1 MGGVY
6 DEVRL
11 EHGCFFEHGLARIG
25 RMIVCDGVAKLLGK
39 QIIHKSKINVER
51 PVLIGRP
58 LLDVEDGLA
67 DCLEDL
73 WYNR

>member
-1 MGGVY
+1 
-6 DEVRL
+6 
-11 EHGCFFEHGLARIG
+11 
-25 RMIVCDGVAKLLGK
+25 MIVCDGVAKLFGK

-58 LLDVEDGLA
+58 LLDVEDGLV

-73 WYNR
+73 WEERV